1 MHSLVATITNSCRPS
16 HPLVIDS
23 LAQYNILYLMPD
35 YVYFLDSTTVAP
47 SHHFILTIY
56 IPIAIISHAIE
67 RMASLYLV
75 N

>member
-1 MHSLVATITNSCRPS
+1 ML
-16 HPLVIDS
+16 
-23 LAQYNILYLMPD
+23 D

-56 IPIAIISHAIE
+56 TPIAIISHAIE